1 MAKRRKHLGSVDLL
15 GLNAFG
21 MGGVSPLYGTL
32 IGGGTAGIAG
42 ILAKKFATPGGF
54 VERNDQLI
62 GFGAGVAV
70 SAAMFSMKSTR
81 SAAIYSLVGAFLTSG
96 FHVLADMITGS
107 RDKHLGIAQI
117 NALNGL
123 GIPMLDNLPAP
134 AGNVAGLGI
143 PQITDLPQPAGLR
156 GLGLPQ
162 MSNVTAPIGVAGPQ
176 LGRPQLVGMGTGGL
190 ASHFGATLVG
200 GGR

>member
-1 MAKRRKHLGSVDLL
+1 MAKRRKKHLGSVDLL

-21 MGGVSPLYGTL
+21 LGGISPLYGTL
-32 IGGGTAGIAG
+32 IGGGTAGVAG

-54 VERNDQLI
+54 VEQNDQLI
-62 GFGAGVAV
+62 GFGAGLAV

-96 FHVLADMITGS
+96 FHVLADMLTGS
-107 RDKHLGIAQI
+107 REKHLGIPEI

-123 GIPMLDNLPAP
+123 GIAEINALPAP

-143 PQITDLPQPAGLR
+143 PELTNLPRPA
-156 GLGLPQ
+156 GLGLPE
-162 MSNVTAPIGVAGPQ
+162 MSNVRAPIGVAGPQ
-176 LGRPQLVGMGTGGL
+176 LGRPQLVGMGGAGL